1 MEGGWGEGWINTHIQ
16 YVDSCCTFL
25 TMSQFRARPHSGSS
39 VEHLEQ
45 RLDDLETL
53 RKYCGSK
60 MDSQIGK
67 GEYWAWHGIHT
78 VT

>member
-1 MEGGWGEGWINTHIQ
+1 MNTHIQ
-16 YVDSCCTFL
+16 CVDSCCTFL

-53 RKYCGSK
+53 RKYCGFK
-60 MDSQIGK
+60 MDSQIGR
-67 GEYWAWHGIHT
+67 
-78 VT
+78 

>member
-1 MEGGWGEGWINTHIQ
+1 
-16 YVDSCCTFL
+16 
-25 TMSQFRARPHSGSS
+25 MSQFRARPHSGSS

-67 GEYWAWHGIHT
+67 GERWAWHTPHMGCSGIHHT
-78 VT
+78 WGVVAYTTHGV